1 MSASPKSLHLI
12 FILVV
17 FAVGYALGSLD
28 GGAGKG
34 LEFIPTAQAVPEYS
48 DIPCPRVAFQFCK
61 RNETLGYDF
70 VSIQYARTVRSV
82 NFAGGRVTAIFH

>member
-1 MSASPKSLHLI
+1 MSTPSKLLPTI
-12 FILVV
+12 IILVV
-17 FAVGYALGSLD
+17 FALGYALGSLD
-28 GGAGKG
+28 GGSGKG
-34 LEFIPTAQAVPEYS
+34 LEIIPTAQAVPEYS